1 MDPETLALHQKIYDR
16 SVFYD
21 KNGHLPKKKNSIKKN
36 NHLIKKIFR
45 RRTIYKLNTR
55 TAKRT

>member
-1 MDPETLALHQKIYDR
+1 MDHETLALHQKIYDL

-21 KNGHLPKKKNSIKKN
+21 KNGYLPKKNSIKKN
-36 NHLIKKIFR
+36 NHPFKKFFTR
-45 RRTIYKLNTR
+45 RMILKLNTR